1 MHELVLGTS
10 SDWVLKGEG
19 NANAVFGYVGT
30 APALVSTVLLLHCV

>member
-19 NANAVFGYVGT
+19 NANAVFNYVGT